1 MYLTKPAN
9 CSILITSSRFVMIHR
24 ITCAFL
30 PARPIATRVALHVR
44 LFTKFQ
50 HKRRLDPIF
59 HTLPDAL
66 LTFINHLP
74 SANVKVL
81 LTEECD
87 HDRTV
92 CELPAS
98 QRGQCFLRG
107 RRLFVFD
114 VNLANTGALPATS
127 GSGHLGV
134 EDLAVLGALFFDVVE
149 DF

>member
-1 MYLTKPAN
+1 MKPAS
-9 CSILITSSRFVMIHR
+9 CSISTTSSRFVMIHR

-30 PARPIATRVALHVR
+30 PARPIATRVALHVL
-44 LFTKFQ
+44 LFTRLQ
-50 HKRRLDPIF
+50 HKPRLDPIF

-66 LTFINHLP
+66 LTFNHLP

-114 VNLANTGALPATS
+114 VDLANTGSLPATS

-134 EDLAVLGALFFDVVE
+134 ENLAVLSALFLDVVE
-149 DF
+149 NFWA